1 MVSSSPA
8 RWKYASVSAYYVCT
22 VIAFAF
28 EEIDILLLLLNTV
41 FPHFS
46 DTDFNVMFSLI
57 NVIWE
62 HLVIRSPF
70 YCVSTFVSVIVI
82 FVYMYTVGAL
92 FRAAVSAFLSLAVL
106 FTTT

>member
-46 DTDFNVMFSLI
+46 DTDFNV
-57 NVIWE
+57 
-62 HLVIRSPF
+62 
-70 YCVSTFVSVIVI
+70 FVN
-82 FVYMYTVGAL
+82 
-92 FRAAVSAFLSLAVL
+92 
-106 FTTT
+106 